1 MMFTID
7 SFYFPIFVFSYNK
20 NRVKLKLKK
29 KRILNVIKRWQIEE
43 NADNDYLNNKRHAIR
58 SNNHNKFPPFFI
70 PFNLFHM
77 NSETTDTL

>member
-1 MMFTID
+1 MMLTID

-29 KRILNVIKRWQIEE
+29 KRILNIIKRWQIEE
-43 NADNDYLNNKRHAIR
+43 NGDNDYLNNKRHAIR

-70 PFNLFHM
+70 PFNSFQM
-77 NSETTDTL
+77 NC